1 MEKSTGMR
9 AGLKSRSKLVTSAGS
24 VAGTLN
30 VPWRHGTMRPSG
42 SSNAPLRSTVDPDFS
57 LVPLDLESQEAVLQR
72 YTRSRVHGDQ
82 I

>member
-1 MEKSTGMR
+1 MEKSTGMK
-9 AGLKSRSKLVTSAGS
+9 AGLKSRSKLVISAGS
-24 VAGTLN
+24 VAGTSD

-42 SSNAPLRSTVDPDFS
+42 SSNAPLRITVDPDFP
-57 LVPLDLESQEAVLQR
+57 LTPLDLESQEAVLQR